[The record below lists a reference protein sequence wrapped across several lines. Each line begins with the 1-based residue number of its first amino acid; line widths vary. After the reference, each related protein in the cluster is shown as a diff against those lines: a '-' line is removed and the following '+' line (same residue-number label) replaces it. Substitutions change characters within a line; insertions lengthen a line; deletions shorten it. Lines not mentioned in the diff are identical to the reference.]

1 MTTQTAP
8 PALAEPE
15 TQTHR
20 PFDDALKAAGDSNA
34 DLTPGQASQR
44 LQRENVPPGWLR
56 PAASGAL
63 HGLAANASLIAGV
76 TGGGAG
82 PHAIA
87 LTGLAGLA
95 AGALTMATARYAAV
109 SSHNDVVRAQAREH
123 GMQVL
128 FHPDAA
134 EAELAE
140 VFRSRGFGAELADSV
155 ARQVSADP
163 ERALAVRLREDYG
176 ADHRHL
182 PSPVTA
188 AVAALASF
196 AAGALIPLLPYLLGY
211 ASLTAA
217 LALAAVAA
225 CTGAV
230 LLARLTSR
238 PVLRNLLRLML
249 PGAAAVGILYLIGHL
264 AATV

>member
-1 MTTQTAP
+1 
-8 PALAEPE
+8 
-15 TQTHR
+15 
-20 PFDDALKAAGDSNA
+20 
-34 DLTPGQASQR
+34 
-44 LQRENVPPGWLR
+44 
-56 PAASGAL
+56 
-63 HGLAANASLIAGV
+63 V
-76 TGGGAG
+76 TGAGAG
-82 PHAIA
+82 LHAIA
-87 LTGLAGLA
+87 LAGPAGLA
-95 AGALTMATARYAAV
+95 AGALTMATGRYAAV
-109 SSHNDVVRAQAREH
+109 SAHNDLVRAQAREH

-140 VFRSRGFGAELADSV
+140 VFRSRGFGADLADSV

-163 ERALAVRLREDYG
+163 ERALAVGLREDYG

-217 LALAAVAA
+217 LALAAIAA
-225 CTGAV
+225 CTGGV
-230 LLARLTSR
+230 LIARLTSR
-238 PVLRNLLRLML
+238 PILRVGLKLLL
-249 PGAAAVGILYLIGHL
+249 PGAAAVGLVFLIGHL
-264 AATV
+264 AAATV